1 MSKRYV
7 FNRDLNIYEQVQAD
21 RFAYSDGDA
30 VENFLYK
37 TIKNAGDVSTG
48 SDELIQYISDW
59 ATLYHLSPAR
69 ANLLRPIEQNL
80 RGKQVLELGSGC
92 GAISRFLGETGCELT
107 CVEGSHRRAAITAAR
122 CRGLSNVKV
131 YNDNFQDFQAEH
143 QFDVVTLIGVLEYS
157 RKFIKGEDPIAA
169 ALALAQSFLK
179 PDGVLIIAIENKL
192 GLKYWAGALE
202 DHVGVPFY
210 GIESLYGEATA
221 VTFGKKEIARV
232 LQRANFG
239 DLEFYYPYPDYK
251 LPGMV
256 LSELVEDADPAIA
269 NNLLSASFA
278 PNQVVDYA
286 RVLSEGATYRALVD
300 NGLVGDL
307 ANSFLIIAK
316 KGQGNW
322 QNNRSDLAFTYSLGR
337 RRDFGKEVHIREGEQ
352 GTVVRRR
359 LLFAKQIPAGMQ
371 FATEEPLQP
380 GETLFN
386 SLLPIVNREGW
397 TVEHLVN
404 WMQPLYRLLFKDSSL
419 SNGRRVVPGRFLDAS
434 AFNMIEGAG
443 DGTFF
448 DLEWNPWPEVDL
460 NYVLFR
466 GLYQSL
472 ARTNN
477 VAQPHKST
485 TLALTDLTAQ
495 VVERLSGTA
504 VEVDRYL
511 MQEVEFLNKVS
522 LNRFSVDGFKASQL
536 RVRVQPTRMRHA
548 LAESQKA
555 LANAPAAR
563 TDAEGKLLPAAAPGS
578 NKPFINRWLDTRVPT
593 PIQNRL
599 IGEYVAGNNGG
610 PSLGILVLDLVGDS
624 TKLMTTIKSLGMDKN
639 LYATLKIVVLSVSS
653 GPATTL
659 ADKLHFIKIDKDNYI
674 DSLNQVAASADF
686 DWLMLAEAGVEF
698 TASGL
703 MMVALELI
711 AAPDCRAV
719 YGDELQRMPDG
730 ALGAT
735 MRPAFNLDLLLSFP
749 TGMARHWLVR
759 RDVFLEVGGFRAE
772 YRDALELD
780 LLLRLIEQGGLAGLG
795 HVDETLLIGDAPTL
809 RDNPTERTVIE
820 RHLATR
826 GYQAKIVPGLPGRYH
841 VNYGHPGQPLVSIII
856 PSKDQ
861 LPLLQRCVESLLEK
875 TAYANY
881 EVLIVDNASVTPEAR
896 EWLAGIAAMGEDK
909 IRVLRYPH
917 PFNFSAIN
925 NMAAKEARGEY
936 LVLLNND
943 TAIVRE
949 DWLDE
954 LLNHAQRPE
963 VGVVG
968 GKLLYPDGRIES
980 AGLLLGLRGP
990 AESPFVGESMDAA
1003 GYMQRLQVDQN
1014 YSAVSAACMMV
1025 RKSVYLEAGGMDEDT
1040 LKLSFNDVDL
1050 CLNIR
1055 QLGYL
1060 TVWTPHAVVMH
1071 EGGASIDKLD
1081 PVEPEVKQKRLVAAQ
1096 DTMYSRWLPLLARD
1110 PAHNA
1115 NFSLNDKGFD
1125 LEPDLNLT
1133 WRPLTWRPL
1142 PVVLAHPADPFG
1154 CGNYRMIRPFKA
1166 QKEAGL
1172 IDGML
1177 SSGLLHVV
1185 DLERYNPDVVVLQR
1199 QISDGRLEAMRRIK
1213 QFSNAFKV
1221 YELDDYLPNLPMKSV
1236 HRDQMP
1242 KDVLRSLRK
1251 GLGFVDRFVVS
1262 TAPLAE
1268 AFSGLHDDIR
1278 VMENRLPVEWWK
1290 GLTSQRRRG
1299 RKPRVGWAGGVSHT
1313 GDLELIADVVKELA
1327 NEVEWVFFGMCPEKI
1342 RPYVHEVHTGV
1353 DIDLYPAALAKLDLD
1368 LALAPVEQNL
1378 FNECKSN
1385 LRLLEYGACGFPVVC
1400 SDLVCY
1406 QGDLPVTRVKNR
1418 FKDWVDAIR
1427 AHISDLDATARMGD
1441 ELRAQ
1446 VNRDWMLEGANAE
1459 AWCKAWL
1466 PD

>member
-7 FNRDLNIYEQVQAD
+7 FNRDLNIHEQVQAD

-37 TIKNAGDVSTG
+37 TISNARDVSTG
-48 SDELIQYISDW
+48 SDELTQYISDW

-92 GAISRFLGETGCELT
+92 GAISRFLGEAGCHLT

-131 YNDNFQDFQAEH
+131 YNDNFQDFQAE
-143 QFDVVTLIGVLEYS
+143 QLFDVVTLIGVLEYS
-157 RKFIKGEDPIAA
+157 RKFIKGDDPIAS

-202 DHVGVPFY
+202 DHVGVPFF
-210 GIESLYGEATA
+210 GIESLYGDATA
-221 VTFGKKEIARV
+221 VTFGKKELARI

-256 LSELVEDADPAIA
+256 LSELVEEADPAIA

-278 PNQVVDYA
+278 PTQVVDYA
-286 RVLSEGATYRALVD
+286 RVLSEGATYRALID
-300 NGLVGDL
+300 NGLLGDL

-322 QNNRSDLAFTYSLGR
+322 QANQTDLAFTYSLGR
-337 RRDFGKEVHIREGEQ
+337 RRDFGKEVHIRQAEQ

-359 LLFAKQIPAGMQ
+359 LLFAKQTPAAMQ
-371 FATEEPLQP
+371 FAAEEPLQP

-386 SLLPIVNREGW
+386 RLLPIVNREGW
-397 TVEHLVN
+397 TVEHIVN
-404 WMQPLYRLLFKDSSL
+404 WMQPLYRLLVKDSSL

-434 AFNMIEGAG
+434 AFNMIEGQG
-443 DGTFF
+443 EGTFF

-472 ARTNN
+472 ARVNS

-485 TLALTDLTAQ
+485 TLSLTGLTAQ

-511 MQEVEFLNKVS
+511 MQEVEFLNQVS
-522 LNRFSVDGFKASQL
+522 LNRFSVEGFKAGQL
-536 RVRVQPTRMRHA
+536 RVRMQPTRMRHA

-563 TDAEGKLLPAAAPGS
+563 SDAEGKLLPATAPGS
-578 NKPFINRWLDTRVPT
+578 SKPFLNRWLDTRIPT

-599 IGEYVAGNNGG
+599 IGEYVQANQGG
-610 PSLGILVLDLVGDS
+610 PELGILVLDLVGDS
-624 TKLMTTIKSLGMDKN
+624 AKLMTTIKSLGMDKN

-659 ADKLHFIKIDKDNYI
+659 ADKLHFIKIDKDNYVAAI
-674 DSLNQVAASADF
+674 NQLVASADF

-703 MMVALELI
+703 MMMALELI

-719 YGDELQRMPDG
+719 YGDELQRLPDG
-730 ALGAT
+730 SLGAA
-735 MRPAFNLDLLLSFP
+735 MRPAFNLDLLMSFP

-759 RDVFLEVGGFRAE
+759 RDVFLDVGGLRAE
-772 YRDALELD
+772 YAEALELD
-780 LLLRLIEQGGLAGLG
+780 LLLRLVEQDGLAGLG
-795 HVDETLLIGDAPTL
+795 HVDEALLICDAPTL
-809 RDNPTERTVIE
+809 RDNPTERAVIE
-820 RHLATR
+820 RHLASR
-826 GYQAKIVPGLPGRYH
+826 GYQAKVVPGLPARYRIA
-841 VNYGHPGQPLVSIII
+841 YGHPGQPLVSIII

-875 TAYANY
+875 TRYTNY
-881 EVLIVDNASVTPEAR
+881 EVLIVDNASETPEAR
-896 EWLAGIAAMGEDK
+896 EWLAGIAAMAEDK

-917 PFNFSAIN
+917 PFNYSAIN
-925 NMAAKEARGEY
+925 NMAAQEARGEY

-949 DWLDE
+949 DWLE
-954 LLNHAQRPE
+954 EMLNHAQRPE

-968 GKLLYPDGRIES
+968 AKLLYPDGRIEN

-990 AESPFVGESMDAA
+990 AESPFVGEPMDAA

-1025 RKSVYLEAGGMDEDT
+1025 RTSIYKEAGGMDEDA

-1050 CLNIR
+1050 CLNVR

-1071 EGGASIDKLD
+1071 EGGASVTRLD
-1081 PVEPEVKQKRLVAAQ
+1081 QADPELKHKRLVAAQ
-1096 DTMYSRWLPLLARD
+1096 DAIYGKWLPMLARD
-1110 PAHNA
+1110 PAYNS
-1115 NFSLNDKGFD
+1115 NFSLSDKGFD

-1172 IDGML
+1172 VDGML
-1177 SSGLLHVV
+1177 STGLLHVV
-1185 DLERYNPDVVVLQR
+1185 DLERYDPDVIVLQR

-1213 QFSNAFKV
+1213 QFSRAFKV

-1236 HRDQMP
+1236 HRDHMP
-1242 KDVLRSLRK
+1242 KDVLKSLRK

-1278 VMENRLPVEWWK
+1278 VIENRLPVEWWK
-1290 GLTSQRRRG
+1290 DLSSQRRRG

-1327 NEVEWVFFGMCPEKI
+1327 SEVEWVFFGMCPEKI
-1342 RPYVHEVHTGV
+1342 RPYVHEVHSGV
-1353 DIDLYPAALAKLDLD
+1353 DIDLYPAALARLDLD

-1385 LRLLEYGACGFPVVC
+1385 LRLLEYGACGFPVIC

-1427 AHISDLDATARMGD
+1427 AHINDLDATARLGD
-1441 ELRAQ
+1441 ELRSR
-1446 VNRDWMLEGANAE
+1446 VHRDWMLEGANVE
-1459 AWCKAWL
+1459 AWRTAWL